1 MARKVRIS
9 DSSLNSYGTRVLTS
23 GVDLSQFK
31 RNPILLWMHNRAWRG
46 QKSEVLPLGY
56 VDNIQVDGD
65 SITGELVFDE
75 NDEFAKQIASKWDGG
90 ILKMVSPNFD
100 IVAVDESP
108 DLALPG
114 QTRATI
120 TKSKLVEVSVVDI
133 GGNDNN
139 IALQYQGKELKLSEG
154 GEFPEIPAIQL
165 HNPKK
170 EEMSYKTIALKL
182 GLSEEAPED
191 KVLQEVGVLLGYK
204 TANEALRKELDEL
217 KLAGITGKIDA
228 AIAEGKLPSEKK
240 ADMIALGKMDVK
252 QLDTVLSLLHKPV
265 KPTTVINNAPAGAS
279 GATIEL
285 SKATKLSEVPEKDW
299 NDLRTNN
306 NAEYIRLFK
315 AEYGIDPAT
324 V

>member
-1 MARKVRIS
+1 MSRKVRIS

-23 GVDLSQFK
+23 GVDLVQFRK
-31 RNPILLWMHNRAWRG
+31 NPVLLWMHNRAWRG
-46 QKSEVLPLGY
+46 QQSEVLPLGY
-56 VDNIQVDGD
+56 VENIQVEGD

-75 NDEFAKQIASKWDGG
+75 QDEFAKQIASKWDGG
-90 ILKMVSPNFD
+90 ILRMVSPNFD
-100 IVAVDESP
+100 IIAVDESP
-108 DLALPG
+108 DLAVPG

-120 TKSKLVEVSVVDI
+120 TKAKLVEVSVVDI

-182 GLSEEAPED
+182 GLNEDAPED
-191 KVLQEVGVLLGYK
+191 KVLSEVSVLLGYK
-204 TANEALRKELDEL
+204 TANETLRKELDDL
-217 KLAGITGKIDA
+217 KLSGITGKVKA
-228 AIAEGKLPSEKK
+228 AVTAGLLPADK
-240 ADMIALGKMDVK
+240 ADDMIALGKMDEK

-265 KPTTVINNAPAGAS
+265 KPTTVINTPANS
-279 GATIEL
+279 GSVEL
-285 SKATKLSEVPEKDW
+285 SKAQKLSDIPEKDW
-299 NDLRTNN
+299 ADLRENN
-306 NAEYIRLFK
+306 NAEYIRLYK
-315 AEYGIDPAT
+315 AQFGIDPAT

>member
-1 MARKVRIS
+1 MSRKVRIS

-23 GVDLSQFK
+23 GVDLVQFK
-31 RNPILLWMHNRAWRG
+31 KNPVLLWMHNRAWRG
-46 QKSEVLPLGY
+46 QQSEVLPLGY
-56 VDNIQVDGD
+56 VENIQVEGD

-90 ILKMVSPNFD
+90 ILRMVSPNFD
-100 IVAVDESP
+100 IIAVDESP
-108 DLALPG
+108 DLAVPG

-120 TKSKLVEVSVVDI
+120 TKAKLVEVSVVDI

-182 GLSEEAPED
+182 GLNEDAPEE
-191 KVLQEVGVLLGYK
+191 KVLSEVSILLGYK
-204 TANEALRKELDEL
+204 TANETLRKELNDL
-217 KLAGITGKIDA
+217 KLSGITGKVNA
-228 AIAEGKLPSEKK
+228 AVTAGLLPADKA
-240 ADMIALGKMDVK
+240 ADMIALGKMDEK

-265 KPTTVINNAPAGAS
+265 KPTTVINTPANNGS
-279 GATIEL
+279 VEL
-285 SKATKLSEVPEKDW
+285 SKAQKLSDIPEKDW
-299 NDLRTNN
+299 EELRENN
-306 NAEYIRLFK
+306 NAEYIRLYK
-315 AEYGIDPAT
+315 AQFGIDPTT

>member
-1 MARKVRIS
+1 MSRKVRIS

-23 GVDLSQFK
+23 GVDLVQFK
-31 RNPILLWMHNRAWRG
+31 KNPVLLWMHNRAWRG
-46 QKSEVLPLGY
+46 QQSEVLPLGY
-56 VDNIQVDGD
+56 VENIQVEGD

-90 ILKMVSPNFD
+90 ILRMVSPNFD
-100 IVAVDESP
+100 IIAVDESP
-108 DLALPG
+108 DLAVPG

-120 TKSKLVEVSVVDI
+120 TKAKLVEVSVVDI

-182 GLSEEAPED
+182 GLNEDAPED
-191 KVLQEVGVLLGYK
+191 KVLSEVSVLLGYK
-204 TANEALRKELDEL
+204 TANETLRKELDEL
-217 KLAGITGKIDA
+217 KLSGITGKVNA
-228 AIAEGKLPSEKK
+228 AVTAGLLPADKA
-240 ADMIALGKMDVK
+240 ADMIALGKMDEK

-265 KPTTVINNAPAGAS
+265 KPTAVINTPANS
-279 GATIEL
+279 GSVEL
-285 SKATKLSEVPEKDW
+285 SKAQKLSDIPEKDW
-299 NDLRTNN
+299 EELRENN
-306 NAEYIRLFK
+306 NAEYIRLYK
-315 AEYGIDPAT
+315 AQFGIDPTT

>member
-1 MARKVRIS
+1 MSRKVRIS

-23 GVDLSQFK
+23 GVDLVQFRK
-31 RNPILLWMHNRAWRG
+31 NPVLLWMHNRAWRG
-46 QKSEVLPLGY
+46 QQSEVLPLGY
-56 VDNIQVDGD
+56 VENIQVEGD

-75 NDEFAKQIASKWDGG
+75 QDEFAKQIASKWDGG
-90 ILKMVSPNFD
+90 ILRMVSPNFD
-100 IVAVDESP
+100 IIAVDESP
-108 DLALPG
+108 DLAVPG

-120 TKSKLVEVSVVDI
+120 TKAKLVEVSVVDI

-182 GLSEEAPED
+182 GLNEDAPED
-191 KVLQEVGVLLGYK
+191 KVLSEVSVLLGYK
-204 TANEALRKELDEL
+204 TANETLRKELDDL
-217 KLAGITGKIDA
+217 KLSGITGKVNA
-228 AIAEGKLPSEKK
+228 AVTAGLLPADKA
-240 ADMIALGKMDVK
+240 ADMIALGKMDEK

-265 KPTTVINNAPAGAS
+265 KPTTVINTPANG
-279 GATIEL
+279 GNVEL
-285 SKATKLSEVPEKDW
+285 SKAQKLSDIPEKDW
-299 NDLRTNN
+299 TDLRENN
-306 NAEYIRLFK
+306 SAEYIRLYK
-315 AEYGIDPAT
+315 AQFGIDPTT

>member
-1 MARKVRIS
+1 MSRKVRIS

-23 GVDLSQFK
+23 GVDLLQFRK
-31 RNPILLWMHNRAWRG
+31 NPVLLWMHNRAWRG
-46 QKSEVLPLGY
+46 QQSEVLPLGY
-56 VDNIQVDGD
+56 VENIQVEGD

-75 NDEFAKQIASKWDGG
+75 QDEFAKQIASKWDGG
-90 ILKMVSPNFD
+90 ILRMVSPNLD
-100 IVAVDESP
+100 IIAVDESP
-108 DLALPG
+108 DLAVPG

-120 TKSKLVEVSVVDI
+120 TKAKLVEVSVVDI

-182 GLSEEAPED
+182 GLNEDAPED
-191 KVLQEVGVLLGYK
+191 KVLSEVSVLLGYK
-204 TANEALRKELDEL
+204 TANETLRKELDDL
-217 KLAGITGKIDA
+217 KLSGITGKVKA
-228 AIAEGKLPSEKK
+228 AVTAGLLPADKQ
-240 ADMIALGKMDVK
+240 ADMIALGKMDEK

-265 KPTTVINNAPAGAS
+265 KPTTVINTPANGGS
-279 GATIEL
+279 VEL
-285 SKATKLSEVPEKDW
+285 SKAQKLGDIPEKDW
-299 NDLRTNN
+299 ADLRENN

-315 AEYGIDPAT
+315 AQFGIDPAT

>member
-1 MARKVRIS
+1 MSRKVRIS

-23 GVDLSQFK
+23 GVDLVQFRK
-31 RNPILLWMHNRAWRG
+31 NPVLLWMHNRAWRG
-46 QKSEVLPLGY
+46 QQSEVLPLGY
-56 VDNIQVDGD
+56 VENIQVEGD

-75 NDEFAKQIASKWDGG
+75 QDEFAKQIASKWDGG
-90 ILKMVSPNFD
+90 ILRMVSPNFD
-100 IVAVDESP
+100 IIAVDESP
-108 DLALPG
+108 DLAVPG

-120 TKSKLVEVSVVDI
+120 TKAKLVEVSVVDI

-182 GLSEEAPED
+182 GLNEDAPED
-191 KVLQEVGVLLGYK
+191 KVLSEVSVLLGYK
-204 TANEALRKELDEL
+204 TANETLRKELDDL
-217 KLAGITGKIDA
+217 KLSGITGKVNA
-228 AIAEGKLPSEKK
+228 AVTAGLLPADKA
-240 ADMIALGKMDVK
+240 ADMIALGKMDEK

-265 KPTTVINNAPAGAS
+265 KPTAVINTPANGGS
-279 GATIEL
+279 VEL
-285 SKATKLSEVPEKDW
+285 SKSQKLGDIPEKDW
-299 NDLRTNN
+299 ADLRENN

-315 AEYGIDPAT
+315 AQFGIDPAT

>member
-1 MARKVRIS
+1 MSRKVRIS

-23 GVDLSQFK
+23 GVDLVQFRK
-31 RNPILLWMHNRAWRG
+31 NPVLLWMHNRAWRG
-46 QKSEVLPLGY
+46 QQSEVLPLGY
-56 VDNIQVDGD
+56 VENIQVEGD

-75 NDEFAKQIASKWDGG
+75 QDEFAKQIASKWDGG
-90 ILKMVSPNFD
+90 ILRMVSPNFD
-100 IVAVDESP
+100 IIAVDESP
-108 DLALPG
+108 DLAVPG

-120 TKSKLVEVSVVDI
+120 TEAKLVEVSVVDI

-182 GLSEEAPED
+182 GLNEDAPED
-191 KVLQEVGVLLGYK
+191 KVLSEVSVLLGYK
-204 TANEALRKELDEL
+204 TANETLRKELDDL
-217 KLAGITGKIDA
+217 KLSGITGKVKA
-228 AIAEGKLPSEKK
+228 AVTAGLLPADKE
-240 ADMIALGKMDVK
+240 ADMIALGKMDEK

-265 KPTTVINNAPAGAS
+265 KPTTVINTPANGGS
-279 GATIEL
+279 VEL
-285 SKATKLSEVPEKDW
+285 SKAQKLSDIPEKDW
-299 NDLRTNN
+299 ADLRENN

-315 AEYGIDPAT
+315 AQFGIDPAT

>member
-1 MARKVRIS
+1 MSRKVRIS

-23 GVDLSQFK
+23 GVDLVQFRK
-31 RNPILLWMHNRAWRG
+31 NPVLLWMHNRAWRG
-46 QKSEVLPLGY
+46 QQSEVLPLGY
-56 VDNIQVDGD
+56 VENIQVEGD

-75 NDEFAKQIASKWDGG
+75 QDEFAKQIASKWDGG
-90 ILKMVSPNFD
+90 ILRMVSPNFD
-100 IVAVDESP
+100 IIAVDESP
-108 DLALPG
+108 DLAVPG

-120 TKSKLVEVSVVDI
+120 TKAKLVEVSVVDI

-182 GLSEEAPED
+182 GLNEDAPED
-191 KVLQEVGVLLGYK
+191 KVLSEVSVLLGYK
-204 TANEALRKELDEL
+204 TANETLRKELDDL
-217 KLAGITGKIDA
+217 KLSGITGKVNA
-228 AIAEGKLPSEKK
+228 AVTVGLLPADKA
-240 ADMIALGKMDVK
+240 ADMIALGKMDEN

-265 KPTTVINNAPAGAS
+265 KPTTVINTPANGGS
-279 GATIEL
+279 VEL
-285 SKATKLSEVPEKDW
+285 SKAQKLGDIPEKDW
-299 NDLRTNN
+299 ADLRENN

-315 AEYGIDPAT
+315 AQFGIDPAT

>member
-1 MARKVRIS
+1 MSRKVRIS

-23 GVDLSQFK
+23 GVDLVQFK
-31 RNPILLWMHNRAWRG
+31 KNPVLLWMHNRAWRG
-46 QKSEVLPLGY
+46 QQSEVLPLGY
-56 VDNIQVDGD
+56 VENIQVEGD

-90 ILKMVSPNFD
+90 ILRMVSPNFD
-100 IVAVDESP
+100 IIAVDESP
-108 DLALPG
+108 DLAVPG

-120 TKSKLVEVSVVDI
+120 TKAKLVVVSVVDI

-240 ADMIALGKMDVK
+240 ADMIALGKMDEK

-265 KPTTVINNAPAGAS
+265 KPTTVINTPANG
-279 GATIEL
+279 GNVEL
-285 SKATKLSEVPEKDW
+285 SKAQKLSDIPEKDW
-299 NDLRTNN
+299 EELRENN
-306 NAEYIRLFK
+306 NAEYIRLYK
-315 AEYGIDPAT
+315 AQFGIDPTT

>member
-1 MARKVRIS
+1 MSRKVRIS

-23 GVDLSQFK
+23 GVDLVQFRK
-31 RNPILLWMHNRAWRG
+31 NPVLLWMHNRAWRG
-46 QKSEVLPLGY
+46 QQSEVLPLGY
-56 VDNIQVDGD
+56 VENIQVEGD

-75 NDEFAKQIASKWDGG
+75 QDEFAKQIASKWDGG
-90 ILKMVSPNFD
+90 ILRMVSPNFD
-100 IVAVDESP
+100 IIAVDESP
-108 DLALPG
+108 DLAVPG

-120 TKSKLVEVSVVDI
+120 TKAKLVEVSVVDI

-182 GLSEEAPED
+182 GLNEDAPEE
-191 KVLQEVGVLLGYK
+191 KVLSEVSVLLGYK
-204 TANEALRKELDEL
+204 TANETLRKELDEL
-217 KLAGITGKIDA
+217 KLSGITGKVNA
-228 AIAEGKLPSEKK
+228 AVTAGLLPADK
-240 ADMIALGKMDVK
+240 ADDMIALGKMDEK

-265 KPTTVINNAPAGAS
+265 KPTTVINTPANS
-279 GATIEL
+279 GSVEL
-285 SKATKLSEVPEKDW
+285 SKAQKLSDIPEKDW
-299 NDLRTNN
+299 ADLRENN
-306 NAEYIRLFK
+306 NAEYIRLYK
-315 AEYGIDPAT
+315 AQFGIDPAT

>member
-1 MARKVRIS
+1 MSRKVRIS

-23 GVDLSQFK
+23 GVDLEQFK
-31 RNPILLWMHNRAWRG
+31 KNPVLLWMHNRAWRG
-46 QKSEVLPLGY
+46 QQSEVLPLGY
-56 VDNIQVDGD
+56 VENIQVEGD

-75 NDEFAKQIASKWDGG
+75 QDEFAKQIASKWDGG
-90 ILKMVSPNFD
+90 ILRMVSPNFD
-100 IVAVDESP
+100 IIAVDESP
-108 DLALPG
+108 DLAVPG

-120 TKSKLVEVSVVDI
+120 TKAKLVEVSVVDI

-182 GLSEEAPED
+182 GLNEDAPED
-191 KVLQEVGVLLGYK
+191 KVLSEVSVLLGYK
-204 TANEALRKELDEL
+204 TANETLRKELDDL
-217 KLAGITGKIDA
+217 KLSGITGKVNA
-228 AIAEGKLPSEKK
+228 AVTAGLLPADKQ
-240 ADMIALGKMDVK
+240 ADMIALGKMDEK

-265 KPTTVINNAPAGAS
+265 KPTTVINTPANGGS
-279 GATIEL
+279 VEL
-285 SKATKLSEVPEKDW
+285 SKAQKLGDIPEKDW
-299 NDLRTNN
+299 ADLRENN

-315 AEYGIDPAT
+315 AQFGIDPAT

>member
-1 MARKVRIS
+1 MSRKVRIS

-23 GVDLSQFK
+23 GVDLVQFK
-31 RNPILLWMHNRAWRG
+31 KNPVLLWMHNRAWRG
-46 QKSEVLPLGY
+46 QQSEVLPLGY
-56 VDNIQVDGD
+56 VENIQVEGD

-90 ILKMVSPNFD
+90 ILRMVSPNFD
-100 IVAVDESP
+100 IIAVDESP
-108 DLALPG
+108 DLAVPG

-120 TKSKLVEVSVVDI
+120 TKAKLVEVSVVDI

-182 GLSEEAPED
+182 GLNEDAPEE
-191 KVLQEVGVLLGYK
+191 KVLSEVSVLLGYK
-204 TANEALRKELDEL
+204 TANETLRKELDEL
-217 KLAGITGKIDA
+217 KLSGITGKVNA
-228 AIAEGKLPSEKK
+228 AVTAGLLPADKA
-240 ADMIALGKMDVK
+240 ADMIALGKMDEK

-265 KPTTVINNAPAGAS
+265 KPTTVINTPANS
-279 GATIEL
+279 GSVEL
-285 SKATKLSEVPEKDW
+285 SKAQKLSDIPEKDW
-299 NDLRTNN
+299 EELRENN
-306 NAEYIRLFK
+306 NAEYIRLYK
-315 AEYGIDPAT
+315 AQFGIDPTT

>member
-1 MARKVRIS
+1 MSRKVRIS

-23 GVDLSQFK
+23 GVDLVQFK
-31 RNPILLWMHNRAWRG
+31 KNPVLLWMHNRAWRG
-46 QKSEVLPLGY
+46 QQSEVLPLGY
-56 VDNIQVDGD
+56 VENIQVEGD

-90 ILKMVSPNFD
+90 ILRMVSPNFD
-100 IVAVDESP
+100 IIAVDESP
-108 DLALPG
+108 DLAVPG

-120 TKSKLVEVSVVDI
+120 TKAKLVEVSVVDI

-182 GLSEEAPED
+182 GLNEDAPED
-191 KVLQEVGVLLGYK
+191 KVLSEVSVLLGYK
-204 TANEALRKELDEL
+204 TANETLRKELDDL
-217 KLAGITGKIDA
+217 RLSGITGKVNA
-228 AIAEGKLPSEKK
+228 AVTAGLLPADKA
-240 ADMIALGKMDVK
+240 ADMIALGKMDVR

-265 KPTTVINNAPAGAS
+265 KPTTVINTPANGT
-279 GATIEL
+279 GMEL
-285 SKATKLSEVPEKDW
+285 SKAQKLSDIPEKDW
-299 NDLRTNN
+299 ADLRENN
-306 NAEYIRLFK
+306 NAEYIRLYK
-315 AEYGIDPAT
+315 AQFGIDPTT

>member
-1 MARKVRIS
+1 MSRKVRIS

-23 GVDLSQFK
+23 GVDLVQFRK
-31 RNPILLWMHNRAWRG
+31 NPVLLWMHNRAWRG
-46 QKSEVLPLGY
+46 QQSEVLPLGY
-56 VDNIQVDGD
+56 VENIQVEGD

-75 NDEFAKQIASKWDGG
+75 QDEFAKQIASKWDGG
-90 ILKMVSPNFD
+90 ILRMVSPNFD
-100 IVAVDESP
+100 IIAVDESP
-108 DLALPG
+108 DLAVPG

-120 TKSKLVEVSVVDI
+120 TKAKLVEVSVVDI

-182 GLSEEAPED
+182 GLNEDAPED
-191 KVLQEVGVLLGYK
+191 KVLSEVSVMLGYK
-204 TANEALRKELDEL
+204 TANETLRKELDDL
-217 KLAGITGKIDA
+217 KLSGITGKVNA
-228 AIAEGKLPSEKK
+228 AVTAGLLPADKQ
-240 ADMIALGKMDVK
+240 ADMIALGKMDEK

-265 KPTTVINNAPAGAS
+265 KPTTVINTPANGGS
-279 GATIEL
+279 VEL
-285 SKATKLSEVPEKDW
+285 SKAQKLSDIPEKDW
-299 NDLRTNN
+299 ADLRENN

-315 AEYGIDPAT
+315 AQFGIDPAT

>member
-1 MARKVRIS
+1 MSRKVRIS

-23 GVDLSQFK
+23 GVDLVQFRK
-31 RNPILLWMHNRAWRG
+31 NPVLLWMHNRAWRG
-46 QKSEVLPLGY
+46 QQSEVLPLGY
-56 VDNIQVDGD
+56 VENIQVEGD

-75 NDEFAKQIASKWDGG
+75 QDEFAKQIASKWDGG
-90 ILKMVSPNFD
+90 ILRMVSPNFD
-100 IVAVDESP
+100 IIAVDESP
-108 DLALPG
+108 DLAVPG

-120 TKSKLVEVSVVDI
+120 TKAKLVEVSVVDI

-182 GLSEEAPED
+182 GLNEDAPED
-191 KVLQEVGVLLGYK
+191 KVLSEVSVLLGYK
-204 TANEALRKELDEL
+204 TANETLRKELDDL
-217 KLAGITGKIDA
+217 KLSGITGKVKA
-228 AIAEGKLPSEKK
+228 AVTAGLLPADKE
-240 ADMIALGKMDVK
+240 ADMIALGKMDEK
-252 QLDTVLSLLHKPV
+252 QLDTVLSLLHKPL
-265 KPTTVINNAPAGAS
+265 KLTTVINTPANGGS
-279 GATIEL
+279 VEL
-285 SKATKLSEVPEKDW
+285 SKAQKLGDIPEKDW
-299 NDLRTNN
+299 ADLRENN

-315 AEYGIDPAT
+315 AQFGIDPAT

>member
-1 MARKVRIS
+1 MSRKVRIS

-23 GVDLSQFK
+23 GVDLEQFK
-31 RNPILLWMHNRAWRG
+31 KNPVLLWMHNRAWRG
-46 QKSEVLPLGY
+46 QQSEVLPLGY
-56 VDNIQVDGD
+56 VENIQVEGD

-75 NDEFAKQIASKWDGG
+75 NDEFAQQIASKWDGG
-90 ILKMVSPNFD
+90 ILRMVSPNFD
-100 IVAVDESP
+100 IIAVDESP
-108 DLALPG
+108 DLAVPG

-120 TKSKLVEVSVVDI
+120 TKAKLVEVSVVDI

-182 GLSEEAPED
+182 GLNEDAPED
-191 KVLQEVGVLLGYK
+191 KVLSEVSVLLGYK
-204 TANEALRKELDEL
+204 TANETLRKELDDL
-217 KLAGITGKIDA
+217 KLSGITGKVNA
-228 AIAEGKLPSEKK
+228 AVTAGLLPADKA
-240 ADMIALGKMDVK
+240 ADMIALGKMDEK

-265 KPTTVINNAPAGAS
+265 KPTTVINTPAS
-279 GATIEL
+279 GGNVEL
-285 SKATKLSEVPEKDW
+285 SKAQKLSDIPEKDW
-299 NDLRTNN
+299 TDLRENN
-306 NAEYIRLFK
+306 NAEYIRLYK
-315 AEYGIDPAT
+315 AQFGIDPTT

>member
-1 MARKVRIS
+1 MSRKVRIS

-23 GVDLSQFK
+23 GVDLVQFK
-31 RNPILLWMHNRAWRG
+31 KNPVLLWMHNRAWRG
-46 QKSEVLPLGY
+46 QQSEVLPLGY
-56 VDNIQVDGD
+56 VENIQVEGD

-75 NDEFAKQIASKWDGG
+75 QDEFAKQIASKWDGG
-90 ILKMVSPNFD
+90 ILRMVSPNFD
-100 IVAVDESP
+100 IIAVDESP
-108 DLALPG
+108 DLAVPG

-120 TKSKLVEVSVVDI
+120 TRAKLVEVSVVDI

-182 GLSEEAPED
+182 GLNEDAPED
-191 KVLQEVGVLLGYK
+191 KVLSEVSVLLGYK
-204 TANEALRKELDEL
+204 TANETLRKELDDL
-217 KLAGITGKIDA
+217 KLSGITGKVNA
-228 AIAEGKLPSEKK
+228 AVTAGLLPADKA
-240 ADMIALGKMDVK
+240 ADMIALGKMDEK

-265 KPTTVINNAPAGAS
+265 KPTTVINTPANGGS
-279 GATIEL
+279 VEL
-285 SKATKLSEVPEKDW
+285 SKAQKLSDIPEKDW
-299 NDLRTNN
+299 EELRENN
-306 NAEYIRLFK
+306 NAEYIRLYK
-315 AEYGIDPAT
+315 AQFGIDPTT